1 MLQKG
6 IHLAIINVITVLC
19 NTISSER
26 KRVWPRAINPIYD
39 RESWISAGK
48 PEPLRTRSSSECP
61 EVHPFTLLC
70 VLNDFFN
77 IPIIRDKLKLVVTRK
92 RRENIESLLDSPL
105 IDWTDRVDST
115 MEFFNG
121 KRYDQLEGGLDS
133 EGNFGGFNLPGPASN
148 RYSSNE
154 REGVQANS
162 GSSEDINNYYME
174 WDCDGDFVHK
184 KNLGIGW
191 NRNSV
196 EHRTWLQEVGTW
208 GNFNSHNF
216 SCVYGSAVEYIR
228 SDPHPQLL
236 SYDNTIT
243 NLSKEEKVTYI
254 TMFLKFLCTQY
265 DGEEGNSPVDR
276 ATWYEVS
283 EFIKFYHDIWT
294 SFSYSDGDEECW
306 VSENITSGPLTHNNF
321 ENSTMYEIPGVWHS
335 SEGGKWSQNF
345 ETIMKIQT
353 NDWKNS
359 IWKKKYDVYLQRI
372 FQEDGTT
379 LYNMIV
385 EIDLNEEQSIN
396 DYEEDTGQEDDDQV
410 VNPTREKVKSLM
422 DCIFKNRTDIP
433 EGLYI
438 EICDRL
444 KDINDSI

>member
-6 IHLAIINVITVLC
+6 IHLAIIKVITELC
-19 NTISSER
+19 NTISCER
-26 KRVWPRAINPIYD
+26 KRVWPRDINPIYD
-39 RESWISAGK
+39 RETWISAGK
-48 PEPLRTRSSSECP
+48 PNPLRTRSSSECP

-70 VLNDFFN
+70 ILNDFFN
-77 IPIIRDKLKLVVTRK
+77 IPIIRDKLKLAVIRK

-133 EGNFGGFNLPGPASN
+133 EGNIGGFNLPGPASN

-154 REGVQANS
+154 RDGVQANS
-162 GSSEDINNYYME
+162 GSPEDINNYYME
-174 WDCDGDFVHK
+174 WNCDGDFVHR

-208 GNFNSHNF
+208 SNFNSHSF
-216 SCVYGSAVEYIR
+216 SSVYGVADEYIR

-236 SYDNTIT
+236 SNDNTIT
-243 NLSKEEKVTYI
+243 NLSKQEKISYI
-254 TMFLKFLCTQY
+254 SMFLKHLCAQY

-283 EFIKFYHDIWT
+283 EFIKFYHDIWS
-294 SFSYSDGDEECW
+294 SFNYSDGDEECW
-306 VSENITSGPLTHNNF
+306 VSENITSGPLTHNHY

-345 ETIMKIQT
+345 ETIMKLQT
-353 NDWKNS
+353 DDWENS

-372 FQEDGTT
+372 YQEDGATP
-379 LYNMIV
+379 YNMIELDEV
-385 EIDLNEEQSIN
+385 QSSESS
-396 DYEEDTGQEDDDQV
+396 EEDNDGDDGQE

-422 DCIFKNRTDIP
+422 DCIFENRTDIP